1 VGIARDTLPAPSAGA
16 VLLRR
21 RGTCND
27 RVEEEFHFLNR
38 ILGPFLRI
46 DKADTDVL
54 SFIYPIN
61 KEGRREGGARKTYD
75 VIIVGGGPAG
85 LTAGLYTSRS
95 RLRSV
100 LIDNGLLGGQMTTTE
115 LVENY
120 PGFPHGI
127 AGDELS
133 RLMEEQAKRF
143 GLEMVSQYVVEV
155 KLEGDKKVV
164 KTEEGTYLSDA
175 LIICTGTEYRKL
187 GVPGEKEFAGKGVSY
202 CATCDGAFFQGNQIV
217 VVGGG
222 DSALTEALYLTKF
235 VKEVT
240 IIHRREAL
248 RGTKIYQE
256 KVFEN
261 PKIKMLWDSVI
272 QEIRGDNTVHS
283 IRVKNVKTG
292 KVTEHDIQ
300 GVFLFVGLLPRTQF
314 LRGLVEMDEDGYIL
328 TGDDGETSVK
338 GIFAAGDCR
347 KKLVRQIAT
356 AVGDGATAACAVE
369 KYLELKG

>member
-1 VGIARDTLPAPSAGA
+1 M
-16 VLLRR
+16 
-21 RGTCND
+21 
-27 RVEEEFHFLNR
+27 
-38 ILGPFLRI
+38 
-46 DKADTDVL
+46 
-54 SFIYPIN
+54 
-61 KEGRREGGARKTYD
+61 EGGVRKVYD

-100 LIDNGLLGGQMTTTE
+100 LIENGLLGGQMTTTE

-120 PGFPHGI
+120 PGFPQGI

-143 GLEMVSQYVVEV
+143 GLEIVPQYVVEI

-164 KTEEGTYLSDA
+164 KTEEATYLCDA

-256 KVFEN
+256 KVFGN
-261 PKIKMLWDSVI
+261 PKIKMLWNSVI
-272 QEIRGDNTVHS
+272 QEIRGDRTVHS
-283 IRVKNVKTG
+283 IRVKNLKTG
-292 KVTEHDIQ
+292 EVTEHDIQ
-300 GVFLFVGLLPRTQF
+300 GVFLFVGLLPKTQF
-314 LRGLVEMDEDGYIL
+314 LRGLVETDEDGYVL
-328 TGDDGETSVK
+328 TSENGETSVK

-356 AVGDGATAACAVE
+356 AVGDGATAACAAE
-369 KYLELKG
+369 KYLEMKG